1 MRLLAGVP
9 SRFARA
15 LRNPYT
21 TRSAVAT
28 TIAPALTATIVIL
41 AEIYLH
47 YQLFPIIH
55 IIDGS

>member
-9 SRFARA
+9 GRFARA
-15 LRNPYT
+15 LRKPYT

-41 AEIYLH
+41 AEIYLS
-47 YQLFPIIH
+47 YQFF
-55 IIDGS
+55 SVE